1 MKLLFDQNIS
11 YRIIK
16 NIKSIY
22 SESAHVSLFGLQTS
36 DDNSVWE
43 FAQKNNYTLVT
54 QDADFYDISLLKGF
68 PPKIIWLRCGNTST
82 NNIQKILLEQS
93 DIIISFIK
101 DDQHACIE
109 II

>member
-1 MKLLFDQNIS
+1 MKLLSDQNIS

-22 SESAHVSLFGLQTS
+22 SESA
-36 DDNSVWE
+36 
-43 FAQKNNYTLVT
+43 QKNNYTSVT